1 MANLPKYN
9 SLKVILFVFFLLGN
23 LMGCAPSTTESET
36 APTKTKNDS
45 PAAIT
50 PAPVPPNWK
59 EISGEGVSLSLPAS
73 YEGGNP
79 GKEIDTLGEKL
90 GEIKPEYSDRVEPIK
105 QRTKAIVF
113 LAFDPKNAEQGTI
126 TNVSIIKEELPENQE
141 IQEIIDSAAK
151 KISLVYKLVN
161 QETVTI
167 NGEKVG
173 KINAQ
178 ADSEGTLMQVLLYLV
193 PREETLWVVSY
204 TTTAEE
210 FGERSPDFEESIRTF
225 RVVKES
231 DN

>member
-9 SLKVILFVFFLLGN
+9 KLKVILLVFFLLGTSI
-23 LMGCAPSTTESET
+23 GCTSTIESET
-36 APTKTKNDS
+36 EPQDKPVAEITTAPT
-45 PAAIT
+45 
-50 PAPVPPNWK
+50 PPNWK
-59 EISGEGVSLSLPAS
+59 EISGEGVTLSLPAS

-126 TNVSIIKEELPENQE
+126 TNVSIIKEKLPEDQK
-141 IQEIIDSAAK
+141 IQEIIDSAGK
-151 KISLVYKLVN
+151 KISLVYKLIT

-167 NGEKVG
+167 NEEKVG
-173 KINAQ
+173 KITAQ

-193 PREETLWVVSY
+193 PRNETLWVVSY

-210 FGERSPDFEESIRTF
+210 FEERSPDFEESIKTF
-225 RVVKES
+225 RIQ
-231 DN
+231 